1 MIATEFER
9 AKQILLEHKEQH
21 NELAKLLMERE
32 VIFTEDVERIFGPR
46 PWKSR
51 TDILMEEEALKLADQ
66 RTRQLE
72 AEAAANANAN
82 ANNEDNANANANAN
96 ANNEANANTESEA
109 KANANANANTENSDK
124 AEENKPS

>member
-1 MIATEFER
+1 
-9 AKQILLEHKEQH
+9 
-21 NELAKLLMERE
+21 MERE

-72 AEAAANANAN
+72 AEAQAKTEA
-82 ANNEDNANANANAN
+82 
-96 ANNEANANTESEA
+96 EANADAE
-109 KANANANANTENSDK
+109 ANATEITEDSDNGNATEV